1 MKAWDFAPGLAD
13 LRGYRRSCLPG
24 DLTAGVT
31 VAAVAVPS
39 GLGMGELAG
48 VSPIAG
54 LYAASIPLL
63 GYALFGSSRQLIV
76 GPVGAVSAVTATSV
90 AGVASSDDPARVA
103 AVAAVLAALVGLTL
117 IVSALLKLGFMAEFL
132 SGPVL
137 LGYINGVAVLIIAGQ
152 TDKLLGI
159 SVEARNFLPRVLE
172 TVLAIPE
179 INWWTVLLS
188 AVLIGM
194 VLVLKKMVP
203 KFPGMLAVVVLA
215 GGASALFG
223 FSRLGIAVVGE
234 VPGGFPLPQASDV
247 TLDDVFDLTV
257 PALGLALIA
266 YGDSMAI
273 ARTYA
278 EKHRYEI
285 NADRELLGLGAG
297 NLAAGLFQGI
307 PIGGSGSKTALN
319 DASRGRTPLVG
330 IIVAVLSLVVAAF
343 ATPLIEPLP
352 SAALG
357 VVIILST
364 IGLVKIR
371 PLVLYRQVHNVEMGL
386 AVVAFVAVLILDV
399 MGGLLV
405 AVLLSLGIFVYWT
418 VRPHDAILG
427 SSDDIDG
434 FHDIAERPGLRPVPG
449 LIVYRFDAPLY
460 FANAPHLARR
470 VRALLDDAEDEVK
483 WLMIDAEAMNYMDVT
498 AVETLRTLQR
508 ELAEQGVTLTMAR
521 VKAPVRRIFEN
532 TGTTEL
538 LKPENIFPTVRTGV
552 QAFRERTG
560 A

>member
-1 MKAWDFAPGLAD
+1 
-13 LRGYRRSCLPG
+13 
-24 DLTAGVT
+24 
-31 VAAVAVPS
+31 
-39 GLGMGELAG
+39 
-48 VSPIAG
+48 
-54 LYAASIPLL
+54 
-63 GYALFGSSRQLIV
+63 
-76 GPVGAVSAVTATSV
+76 
-90 AGVASSDDPARVA
+90 
-103 AVAAVLAALVGLTL
+103 
-117 IVSALLKLGFMAEFL
+117 
-132 SGPVL
+132 
-137 LGYINGVAVLIIAGQ
+137 
-152 TDKLLGI
+152 
-159 SVEARNFLPRVLE
+159 
-172 TVLAIPE
+172 

-278 EKHRYEI
+278 EKRRYEI

-319 DASRGRTPLVG
+319 DASRGHTPLVG
-330 IIVAVLSLVVAAF
+330 IIVSIVSLLVAAF
-343 ATPLIEPLP
+343 ATPLIGPLP
-352 SAALG
+352 NAALG

-470 VRALLDDAEDEVK
+470 VRALLDDAEDEVE
-483 WLMIDAEAMNYMDVT
+483 WLMIDAESMNYMDAT

-521 VKAPVRRIFEN
+521 VKAPIRRIFEN